1 MRLLKVAL
9 LMMGLSAF
17 VFAQDPT
24 FNVIGFAESQLEVDD
39 APWLQDHSGG
49 VRGLIS
55 GVDLDQD
62 GKQEIWA
69 TDYSYGCRVHMFEA
83 SGTDTLALVWSSAQV
98 DTGNVYSNARW
109 VQTGDLDGDGYGEVI
124 FFAGDRYWYPDDP
137 ESEATGMYIYEWDG
151 SDNGFGTEAAFF
163 FSLFTGLNDTLRD
176 LRIEHFSVGDLDG
189 DDQEEMVLA
198 LNGASDP
205 IYGSKTGTNF
215 SEDRFTVLS
224 IDGDIGSGFESVV
237 EEYSVSPRDVD
248 KDGTRENGLGG
259 GSPLGALI
267 VDTDGDGRK
276 EVAAFSWW
284 DLALF
289 FFESDA
295 ADSYTLGDT
304 TWYRLNTG
312 FGDEWTLAPTAGDI
326 DGDGDDEVFV
336 AGYGDARVYVVDD
349 QDGDATHLI
358 DSTETACIY
367 TGANVGGSVS
377 HLPYFDTGP
386 TLFFGGSAAGTL
398 GDIAMFKFTGTD
410 PLDSLS
416 WTVDWFRTDSAAGGT
431 AHKIYAGADLDD
443 DNYGEIVL
451 GYQGIA
457 DSVQFI
463 DTTVTPWDTS
473 MVAREKRWI
482 IRVAEYS
489 NEALAVR
496 PITVITPDQYK
507 LGSAYPN
514 PFNPNTTIE
523 YTLPIANE
531 ISLTVYNLLGQ
542 EVIRLVD
549 NEMKKAGSYQVV
561 WNGRDAKGLE
571 VASGTYLYVMKFG
584 NFQKS
589 KRVTFLK

>member
-1 MRLLKVAL
+1 MRLLKVVL

-17 VFAQDPT
+17 IFAQDQT

-49 VRGLIS
+49 ARGIIS

-62 GKQEIWA
+62 GKQEIWV
-69 TDYSYGCRVHMFEA
+69 TDYSYGCRVHAFEA
-83 SGTDTLALVWSSAQV
+83 SGTDTLALIWSSAQV
-98 DTGNVYSNARW
+98 DTGYVYSNARW
-109 VQTGDLDGDGYGEVI
+109 VQTGDLDGDGNGEVI
-124 FFAGDRYWYPDDP
+124 FFAGDRWWYPDDP
-137 ESEATGMYIYEWDG
+137 ESAVSGMYIYEWDG
-151 SDNGFGTEAAFF
+151 SDNGFGTEPAFF
-163 FSLFTGLNDTLRD
+163 FSLFTGLNDTIRD
-176 LRIEHFSVGDLDG
+176 VRIEHFSVGDLDG
-189 DDQEEMVLA
+189 DGQDEMVLA
-198 LNGASDP
+198 INGASDP
-205 IYGSKTGTNF
+205 LYGSKTGTNF

-237 EEYSVSPRDVD
+237 EEYSVAPRDVD
-248 KDGTRENGLGG
+248 KDGTRENALGG

-267 VDTDGDGRK
+267 VDTDGDGKK
-276 EVAAFSWW
+276 EVAAFSWNS
-284 DLALF
+284 LSLF
-289 FFESDA
+289 FFESDT

-304 TWYRLNTG
+304 TYYWLNTG
-312 FGDEWTLAPTAGDI
+312 HGDEWTLAPTAGDI

-336 AGYGDARVYVVDD
+336 AGYGDGRVYVIDD

-377 HLPYFDTGP
+377 DLPYFDTGP
-386 TLFFGGSAAGTL
+386 TLFFGGSAAGT

-416 WTVDWFRTDSAAGGT
+416 WTVSWSKTDSAAGGT

-451 GYQGIA
+451 GYQSVA
-457 DSVQFI
+457 DSVEFI

-473 MVAREKRWI
+473 MVAKDKRWI

-489 NEALAVR
+489 DEALVVR
-496 PITVITPDQYK
+496 PITVITPADYK

-514 PFNPNTTIE
+514 PFNPITTIE
-523 YTLPIANE
+523 YQLPLAGE
-531 ISLTVYNLLGQ
+531 ISLIVYNLRGQ

-549 NEMKKAGSYQVV
+549 SEIKKAGSHQVV
-561 WNGRDAKGLE
+561 WNGLDAKGLG
-571 VASGTYLYVMKFG
+571 VASGTYLYVMRFG